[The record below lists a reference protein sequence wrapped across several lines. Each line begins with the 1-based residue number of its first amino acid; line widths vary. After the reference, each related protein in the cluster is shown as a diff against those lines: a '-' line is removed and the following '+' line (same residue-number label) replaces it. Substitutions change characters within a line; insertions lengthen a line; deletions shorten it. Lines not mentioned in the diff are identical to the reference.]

1 MKIESFTVHG
11 LFKSREPIILDLKDK
26 NIYVLSG
33 KNGAGK
39 TTTLK
44 LMWYIISG
52 NLEKAL
58 IEVPFSKATLETD
71 VYIFEV
77 LVTNEKDQPF
87 TTILKYKD
95 LSKIDSKVADINPD
109 DVDPQ
114 IRHILTKFTGSS
126 FFLPTFRNIEGGFTT
141 EKYDIKH
148 ELFKTL
154 LLNNSQSAN
163 ESIDLTQNL
172 QSLSIKLSNNHH
184 KFITSVSS
192 SAINDILISKY
203 AEVMSK
209 TQPFQTKKKELSDKL
224 ISSFVFTPD
233 GKINSYTD
241 QEVVQE
247 LRENL
252 NELESQI
259 DSIKRPIKRFHES
272 TKFFLKQYKF
282 HFTKQV
288 QFSLA
293 SEENVDKN
301 SLGLSLS
308 QLLGLEENITKE
320 DVYDLSLLS
329 AGEKQILM
337 FISYNALYD
346 NAIFFVDEPEIS
358 LHADWQR
365 ILFRILMKQN
375 PTNQFIITT
384 QSPFIYS
391 KYSKNEIC
399 IDPNLDRG
407 DFETE

>member
-1 MKIESFTVHG
+1 MKIETFTVEG
-11 LFKSREPIILDLKDK
+11 LFNSRDPIILDLKDK

-39 TTTLK
+39 TTVLK
-44 LMWYIISG
+44 LMWYFISG

-58 IEVPFSKATLETD
+58 IEVPFKKAILETD
-71 VYIFEV
+71 VYTFEV
-77 LVTNEKDQPF
+77 NVTNEKENPF
-87 TTILKYKD
+87 TTILNYKD
-95 LSKIDSKVADINPD
+95 LSKIDKIVADIDPV
-109 DVDPQ
+109 DVDSQ
-114 IRHILTKFTGSS
+114 IRHVLTRFTGKS

-148 ELFKTL
+148 ELFRTL
-154 LLNNSQSAN
+154 LLNNSQNAT
-163 ESIDLTQNL
+163 ESIDLTQNFQL
-172 QSLSIKLSNNHH
+172 LSNKLSNNNH

-209 TQPFQTKKKELSDKL
+209 TQPFQAKKKELSDQL

-233 GKINSYTD
+233 GMKISSETD
-241 QEVVQE
+241 KEVVSE
-247 LRENL
+247 LRRNL
-252 NELESQI
+252 DELETQI

-272 TKFFLKQYKF
+272 TKFFLKKYKF
-282 HFTKQV
+282 HFTKNV
-288 QFSLA
+288 QFSLI
-293 SEENVDKN
+293 SENAIDKRR
-301 SLGLSLS
+301 LSLS
-308 QLLGLEENITKE
+308 ELLGLEENPPKE
-320 DVYDLSLLS
+320 NLYDLSLLS

-346 NAIFFVDEPEIS
+346 NAIFFIDEPEIS

-365 ILFRILMKQN
+365 LLFRILMKQN
-375 PTNQFIITT
+375 TTNQFIITT

-407 DFETE
+407 DSEV

>member
-1 MKIESFTVHG
+1 MKIETFTVEG
-11 LFKSREPIILDLKDK
+11 LFNSRDPISLDLKDK

-39 TTTLK
+39 TTILK
-44 LMWYIISG
+44 LMWYFISG

-58 IEVPFSKATLETD
+58 IEVPFKKATLETD
-71 VYIFEV
+71 VYTFEV
-77 LVTNEKDQPF
+77 TVTNEKENPF

-95 LSKIDSKVADINPD
+95 LSKIDKKLADINPD
-109 DVDPQ
+109 DVDTQ
-114 IRHILTKFTGSS
+114 IRHVLTRFTGKS

-148 ELFKTL
+148 ELFRTL
-154 LLNNSQSAN
+154 LLNNSQNTS
-163 ESIDLTQNL
+163 ESIDLTQNFEL
-172 QSLSIKLSNNHH
+172 LSNKLSNNNH

-209 TQPFQTKKKELSDKL
+209 TQPFQAKKKELSDQL
-224 ISSFVFTPD
+224 ISSFVFTPE
-233 GKINSYTD
+233 GMKISSETD
-241 QEVVQE
+241 KEIVSE
-247 LRENL
+247 LRRNL
-252 NELESQI
+252 DELETQI

-272 TKFFLKQYKF
+272 TKFFLKKYKF
-282 HFTKQV
+282 HFTKDV
-288 QFSLA
+288 QFSLV
-293 SEENVDKN
+293 SENAIDKRR
-301 SLGLSLS
+301 LSIS
-308 QLLGLEENITKE
+308 ELLGLEDNPPKE
-320 DVYDLSLLS
+320 DLYDLSLLS

-346 NAIFFVDEPEIS
+346 NAIFFIDEPEIS

-365 ILFRILMKQN
+365 LLFRILMKQN
-375 PTNQFIITT
+375 TTNQFIITT

-407 DFETE
+407 DSEV

>member
-1 MKIESFTVHG
+1 MKIETFTVEG
-11 LFKSREPIILDLKDK
+11 LFNSRDPISLDLKDK

-39 TTTLK
+39 TTILK
-44 LMWYIISG
+44 LMWYFISG

-58 IEVPFSKATLETD
+58 IEVPFKKATLETD
-71 VYIFEV
+71 VYTFEV
-77 LVTNEKDQPF
+77 TVTNEKENPF
-87 TTILKYKD
+87 TTILNYKD
-95 LSKIDSKVADINPD
+95 LSKIDKKLADINPD
-109 DVDPQ
+109 DVDTQ
-114 IRHILTKFTGSS
+114 IRHVLTRFTGKS

-148 ELFKTL
+148 ELFRTL
-154 LLNNSQSAN
+154 LLNNSQNTS
-163 ESIDLTQNL
+163 ESIDLTQNFEL
-172 QSLSIKLSNNHH
+172 LSNKLSNNNH

-209 TQPFQTKKKELSDKL
+209 TQPFQAKKKELSDQL
-224 ISSFVFTPD
+224 ISSFVFTSD
-233 GKINSYTD
+233 GMKISSETD
-241 QEVVQE
+241 KELVSE
-247 LRENL
+247 LRRNL
-252 NELESQI
+252 DELETQI

-272 TKFFLKQYKF
+272 TKFFLKKYKF
-282 HFTKQV
+282 HFTKDV
-288 QFSLA
+288 QFSLV
-293 SEENVDKN
+293 SENAIDKRR
-301 SLGLSLS
+301 LSIS
-308 QLLGLEENITKE
+308 ELLGLEDNPPKE
-320 DVYDLSLLS
+320 DLYDLSLLS

-346 NAIFFVDEPEIS
+346 NAIFFIDEPEIS

-365 ILFRILMKQN
+365 LLFRILMKQN
-375 PTNQFIITT
+375 TTNQFIITT

-407 DFETE
+407 DSEV

>member
-1 MKIESFTVHG
+1 MKIESFTVEG
-11 LFKSREPIILDLKDK
+11 LFKSREPIILDLTDK

-58 IEVPFSKATLETD
+58 IEVPFYKATLETD

-77 LVTNEKDQPF
+77 VVTNEKDNPF
-87 TTILKYKD
+87 STTLRYKNLAD
-95 LSKIDSKVADINPD
+95 IDPKVADIDPNE
-109 DVDPQ
+109 VDPQ
-114 IRHILTKFTGSS
+114 IRHVLTRFTGSS

-154 LLNNSQSAN
+154 LLNNSQNSA
-163 ESIDLTQNL
+163 ESIDLTQNFRF
-172 QSLSIKLSNNHH
+172 LSTKLSNNNH

-209 TQPFQTKKKELSDKL
+209 TQPFQAKKKELSDKL

-233 GKINSYTD
+233 GMKVNSDTD
-241 QEVVQE
+241 EEIVRE
-247 LRENL
+247 LRKNL
-252 NELESQI
+252 DELESQI
-259 DSIKRPIKRFHES
+259 DTIKRPIKRFHES
-272 TKFFLKQYKF
+272 TKFFLKHYKF
-282 HFTKQV
+282 HFTKEV
-288 QFSLA
+288 QFSLV
-293 SEENVDKN
+293 SEKTVDKRR
-301 SLGLSLS
+301 LTLSE
-308 QLLGLEENITKE
+308 LLGLEENVKKE
-320 DVYDLSLLS
+320 DLYDLSLLS

-346 NAIFFVDEPEIS
+346 NAIFFIDEPEIS

>member
-1 MKIESFTVHG
+1 MKIESFTVEG
-11 LFKSREPIILDLKDK
+11 LFKSREPITLDLKDK

-58 IEVPFSKATLETD
+58 IEVPFNKATLETD
-71 VYIFEV
+71 VYILEV
-77 LVTNEKDQPF
+77 VVTNEKDNPF
-87 TTILKYKD
+87 STTLTYKD
-95 LSKIDSKVADINPD
+95 LEKIDPQVADIDPNE
-109 DVDPQ
+109 VDIQ
-114 IRHILTKFTGSS
+114 IRHVLTRFTGSS

-141 EKYDIKH
+141 EKYNIKH

-154 LLNNSQSAN
+154 LINNGQNST
-163 ESIDLTQNL
+163 ESIDLTQNFKL
-172 QSLSIKLSNNHH
+172 LSTKLSNNNH

-209 TQPFQTKKKELSDKL
+209 TQPFQAKKKELSDQL

-233 GKINSYTD
+233 GMKVTSDTD
-241 QEVVQE
+241 QELVRE
-247 LRENL
+247 LRKNL
-252 NELESQI
+252 DELEAQI

-282 HFTKQV
+282 HFTKEV

-293 SEENVDKN
+293 SEKTENKIR
-301 SLGLSLS
+301 LSLAE
-308 QLLGLEENITKE
+308 LLGLEESVKKE
-320 DVYDLSLLS
+320 DLYDLSLLS

-346 NAIFFVDEPEIS
+346 NTIFFIDEPEIS

-407 DFETE
+407 DFETK

>member
-1 MKIESFTVHG
+1 MKIESFTVEG
-11 LFKSREPIILDLKDK
+11 LFKSREPIILDLTDK

-58 IEVPFSKATLETD
+58 IEVPFYKATLETD

-77 LVTNEKDQPF
+77 VVTNEKDNPF
-87 TTILKYKD
+87 STTLRYKNLAD
-95 LSKIDSKVADINPD
+95 IDPKVADIDPNE
-109 DVDPQ
+109 VDPQ
-114 IRHILTKFTGSS
+114 IRHVLTRFTGSS

-154 LLNNSQSAN
+154 LLNNSQNSA
-163 ESIDLTQNL
+163 ESIDLTQNFKF
-172 QSLSIKLSNNHH
+172 LSTKLSNNNH

-209 TQPFQTKKKELSDKL
+209 TQPFQAKKKELSDQL

-233 GKINSYTD
+233 GMKVNSDTD
-241 QEVVQE
+241 EGIVRE
-247 LRENL
+247 LRKNL
-252 NELESQI
+252 DELESQI
-259 DSIKRPIKRFHES
+259 DTIKRPIKRFHES

-282 HFTKQV
+282 HFAKEV
-288 QFSLA
+288 QFSVV
-293 SEENVDKN
+293 SEKTVDKRR
-301 SLGLSLS
+301 LTLSE
-308 QLLGLEENITKE
+308 LLGLEENVKKE
-320 DVYDLSLLS
+320 DLYDLSLLS

-346 NAIFFVDEPEIS
+346 NAIFFIDEPEIS

>member
-1 MKIESFTVHG
+1 MKIESFTVEG
-11 LFKSREPIILDLKDK
+11 LFKSREPITLDLKDK

-58 IEVPFSKATLETD
+58 IEVPFNKATLETD
-71 VYIFEV
+71 VYILEV
-77 LVTNEKDQPF
+77 VVTNEKDNPF
-87 TTILKYKD
+87 STTLIYKD
-95 LSKIDSKVADINPD
+95 LEKIDPQVADIDPNE
-109 DVDPQ
+109 VDIQ
-114 IRHILTKFTGSS
+114 IRHVLTRFTGSS

-141 EKYDIKH
+141 EKYNIKH

-154 LLNNSQSAN
+154 LINNGQNST
-163 ESIDLTQNL
+163 ESIDLTQNFKL
-172 QSLSIKLSNNHH
+172 LSTKLSNNNH

-209 TQPFQTKKKELSDKL
+209 TQPFQAKKKELSDQL

-233 GKINSYTD
+233 GMKVTSDTD
-241 QEVVQE
+241 QELVTE
-247 LRENL
+247 LRKNL
-252 NELESQI
+252 DELEAQI
-259 DSIKRPIKRFHES
+259 ESIKRPIKRFHES

-282 HFTKQV
+282 HFTKEV
-288 QFSLA
+288 QFSLT
-293 SEENVDKN
+293 SEKTENKRR
-301 SLGLSLS
+301 LSLAE
-308 QLLGLEENITKE
+308 LLGLEESVKKE
-320 DVYDLSLLS
+320 DLYDLSLLS

-346 NAIFFVDEPEIS
+346 NTIFFIDEPEIS

-407 DFETE
+407 DFETK

>member
-1 MKIESFTVHG
+1 MKIEKFTVEG
-11 LFKSREPIILDLKDK
+11 LFNSRDPISLDLKDK

-39 TTTLK
+39 TTILK
-44 LMWYIISG
+44 LMWYFISG

-58 IEVPFSKATLETD
+58 IEVPFKKATLETD
-71 VYIFEV
+71 VYTFEV
-77 LVTNEKDQPF
+77 TVTNEKENPF

-95 LSKIDSKVADINPD
+95 LSKIDKKLADINPD
-109 DVDPQ
+109 DVDTQ
-114 IRHILTKFTGSS
+114 IRHVLTRFTGKS

-148 ELFKTL
+148 ELFRTL
-154 LLNNSQSAN
+154 LLNNSQNTS
-163 ESIDLTQNL
+163 ESIDLTQNFEL
-172 QSLSIKLSNNHH
+172 LSNKLSNNNH

-192 SAINDILISKY
+192 SAINGILISKY

-209 TQPFQTKKKELSDKL
+209 TQPFQAKKKELSDQL
-224 ISSFVFTPD
+224 ISSFVFTSD
-233 GKINSYTD
+233 GMKISSETD
-241 QEVVQE
+241 KE
-247 LRENL
+247 LVSQLRRNL
-252 NELESQI
+252 DELETQI

-272 TKFFLKQYKF
+272 TKFFLKKYKF
-282 HFTKQV
+282 HFTKDV
-288 QFSLA
+288 QFSLV
-293 SEENVDKN
+293 SENAIDKRR
-301 SLGLSLS
+301 LSIS
-308 QLLGLEENITKE
+308 ELLGLEDNPPKE
-320 DVYDLSLLS
+320 DLYDLSLLS

-346 NAIFFVDEPEIS
+346 NAIFFIDEPEIS

-365 ILFRILMKQN
+365 LLFRILMKQN
-375 PTNQFIITT
+375 TTNQFIITT

-407 DFETE
+407 DSEV

>member
-1 MKIESFTVHG
+1 MKIESFTVEG

-58 IEVPFSKATLETD
+58 IEVPFYKATLETD

-77 LVTNEKDQPF
+77 VVTNEKDNPF
-87 TTILKYKD
+87 STTLKYKD
-95 LSKIDSKVADINPD
+95 LEKIDPKVADIDPNE
-109 DVDPQ
+109 VDTQ
-114 IRHILTKFTGSS
+114 IRHVLTRFTGSS

-154 LLNNSQSAN
+154 LLNNSQSPA
-163 ESIDLTQNL
+163 ESIDLTQNFKL
-172 QSLSIKLSNNHH
+172 LSTKLSNNNH

-209 TQPFQTKKKELSDKL
+209 TQPFQAKKKELSDQL
-224 ISSFVFTPD
+224 ISSFVFTSD
-233 GKINSYTD
+233 GMKVNSDTD
-241 QEVVQE
+241 QELVRE
-247 LRENL
+247 LRKNL
-252 NELESQI
+252 DELEVQI

-282 HFTKQV
+282 HFTKEV
-288 QFSLA
+288 QFSLT
-293 SEENVDKN
+293 SEKTVDKRR
-301 SLGLSLS
+301 LSLAE
-308 QLLGLEENITKE
+308 LLGLEESIKKE
-320 DVYDLSLLS
+320 DLYDLSLLS

-346 NAIFFVDEPEIS
+346 NAIFFIDEPEIS

>member
-1 MKIESFTVHG
+1 MKIETFTVEG
-11 LFKSREPIILDLKDK
+11 LFNSRDPISLDLKDK

-39 TTTLK
+39 TTILK
-44 LMWYIISG
+44 LMWYFISG

-58 IEVPFSKATLETD
+58 IEVPFKKATLETD
-71 VYIFEV
+71 VYTFEV
-77 LVTNEKDQPF
+77 TVTNEKENPF

-95 LSKIDSKVADINPD
+95 LSKIDKKLADINPD
-109 DVDPQ
+109 DVDTQ
-114 IRHILTKFTGSS
+114 IRHVLTRFTGKS

-148 ELFKTL
+148 ELFRTL
-154 LLNNSQSAN
+154 LLNNSQNTS
-163 ESIDLTQNL
+163 ESIDLTQNFEL
-172 QSLSIKLSNNHH
+172 LSNKLSNNNH

-209 TQPFQTKKKELSDKL
+209 TQPFQAKKKELSDQL
-224 ISSFVFTPD
+224 ISSFVFTSD
-233 GKINSYTD
+233 GMKISSETD
-241 QEVVQE
+241 KELVSE
-247 LRENL
+247 LRRNL
-252 NELESQI
+252 DELETQI
-259 DSIKRPIKRFHES
+259 DSIKRPIKRFNES
-272 TKFFLKQYKF
+272 TKFFLKKYKF
-282 HFTKQV
+282 HFTKDV
-288 QFSLA
+288 QFSLV
-293 SEENVDKN
+293 SENAIDKRR
-301 SLGLSLS
+301 LSIS
-308 QLLGLEENITKE
+308 ELLGLEDNPPKE
-320 DVYDLSLLS
+320 DLYDLSLLS

-346 NAIFFVDEPEIS
+346 NAIFFIDEPEIS

-365 ILFRILMKQN
+365 LLFRILMKQN
-375 PTNQFIITT
+375 TTNQFIITT

-407 DFETE
+407 DSEV

>member
-1 MKIESFTVHG
+1 MKIETFTVEG
-11 LFKSREPIILDLKDK
+11 LFNSRDPISLDLKDK

-39 TTTLK
+39 TTILK
-44 LMWYIISG
+44 LMWYFISG

-58 IEVPFSKATLETD
+58 IEVPFKKATLETD
-71 VYIFEV
+71 VYTFEV
-77 LVTNEKDQPF
+77 TVTNEKENPF

-95 LSKIDSKVADINPD
+95 LSKIDKKLADINPN
-109 DVDPQ
+109 DVDTQ
-114 IRHILTKFTGSS
+114 IRHVLTRFTGKS

-148 ELFKTL
+148 ELFRTL
-154 LLNNSQSAN
+154 LLNNSQNTS
-163 ESIDLTQNL
+163 ESIDLTQNFEL
-172 QSLSIKLSNNHH
+172 LSNKLSNNNH

-209 TQPFQTKKKELSDKL
+209 TQPFQAKKKELSDQL
-224 ISSFVFTPD
+224 ISSFVFTSD
-233 GKINSYTD
+233 GMKISSETD
-241 QEVVQE
+241 KELVSE
-247 LRENL
+247 LRRNL
-252 NELESQI
+252 DELETQI

-272 TKFFLKQYKF
+272 TKFFLKKYKF
-282 HFTKQV
+282 HFTKDV
-288 QFSLA
+288 QFSLV
-293 SEENVDKN
+293 SENAIDKRR
-301 SLGLSLS
+301 LSIS
-308 QLLGLEENITKE
+308 ELLGLEDNPPKE
-320 DVYDLSLLS
+320 DLYDLSLLS

-346 NAIFFVDEPEIS
+346 NAIFFIDEPEIS

-365 ILFRILMKQN
+365 LLFRILMKQN
-375 PTNQFIITT
+375 TTNQFIITT

-407 DFETE
+407 DSEV

>member
-1 MKIESFTVHG
+1 MKIETFTVEG
-11 LFKSREPIILDLKDK
+11 LFNSRDPISLDLKDK

-39 TTTLK
+39 TTILK
-44 LMWYIISG
+44 LMWYFISG

-58 IEVPFSKATLETD
+58 IEVPFKKATLETD
-71 VYIFEV
+71 VYTFEV
-77 LVTNEKDQPF
+77 TVTNEKENPF

-95 LSKIDSKVADINPD
+95 LSKIDKKLADINPD
-109 DVDPQ
+109 DVDTQ
-114 IRHILTKFTGSS
+114 IRHVLTRFTGKS

-148 ELFKTL
+148 ELFRTL
-154 LLNNSQSAN
+154 LLNNSQNTS
-163 ESIDLTQNL
+163 ESIDLTQNFEL
-172 QSLSIKLSNNHH
+172 LSNKLSNNNH

-209 TQPFQTKKKELSDKL
+209 TQPFQAKKKELSDQL
-224 ISSFVFTPD
+224 ISSFVFTSD
-233 GKINSYTD
+233 GMKISSETD
-241 QEVVQE
+241 KELVSE
-247 LRENL
+247 LRRNL
-252 NELESQI
+252 DELETQI

-272 TKFFLKQYKF
+272 TKFFLKKYKF
-282 HFTKQV
+282 HFTKDV
-288 QFSLA
+288 QFSLV
-293 SEENVDKN
+293 SENAIDKRR
-301 SLGLSLS
+301 LSIS
-308 QLLGLEENITKE
+308 ELLGLEDNPPKE
-320 DVYDLSLLS
+320 DLYDLSLLS

-346 NAIFFVDEPEIS
+346 NAIFFIDEPEIS

-365 ILFRILMKQN
+365 LLFRILMKQN
-375 PTNQFIITT
+375 TTNQFIITT

-407 DFETE
+407 DSEV

>member
-1 MKIESFTVHG
+1 MKIETFTVEG
-11 LFKSREPIILDLKDK
+11 LFNSRDPISLDLKDK

-39 TTTLK
+39 TTILK
-44 LMWYIISG
+44 LMWYFISG

-58 IEVPFSKATLETD
+58 IEVPFKKATLETD
-71 VYIFEV
+71 VYTFEV
-77 LVTNEKDQPF
+77 TVTNEKENPF

-95 LSKIDSKVADINPD
+95 LSKIDKKLADINPD
-109 DVDPQ
+109 DVDTQ
-114 IRHILTKFTGSS
+114 IRHVLTRFTGKS

-148 ELFKTL
+148 ELFRTL
-154 LLNNSQSAN
+154 LLNNSQNTS
-163 ESIDLTQNL
+163 ESIDLTQNFEL
-172 QSLSIKLSNNHH
+172 LSNKLSNNNH

-209 TQPFQTKKKELSDKL
+209 TQPFQAKKKELSDQL
-224 ISSFVFTPD
+224 ISSFIFTSD
-233 GKINSYTD
+233 GMKISSETD
-241 QEVVQE
+241 KELVSE
-247 LRENL
+247 LRRNL
-252 NELESQI
+252 DELETQI

-272 TKFFLKQYKF
+272 TKFFLKKYKF
-282 HFTKQV
+282 HFTKDV
-288 QFSLA
+288 QFSLV
-293 SEENVDKN
+293 SENAIDKRR
-301 SLGLSLS
+301 LSIS
-308 QLLGLEENITKE
+308 ELLGLEDNPPKE
-320 DVYDLSLLS
+320 DLYDLSLLS

-346 NAIFFVDEPEIS
+346 NAIFFIDEPEIS

-365 ILFRILMKQN
+365 LLFRILMKQN
-375 PTNQFIITT
+375 TTNQFIITT

-407 DFETE
+407 DSEV

>member
-1 MKIESFTVHG
+1 MKIETFTVEG
-11 LFKSREPIILDLKDK
+11 LFNSRDPISLDLKDK

-39 TTTLK
+39 TTILK
-44 LMWYIISG
+44 LMWYFISG

-58 IEVPFSKATLETD
+58 IEVPFKKATLETD
-71 VYIFEV
+71 VYTFEV
-77 LVTNEKDQPF
+77 TVTNEKENPF

-95 LSKIDSKVADINPD
+95 LSKIDKKLADINPD
-109 DVDPQ
+109 DVDTQ
-114 IRHILTKFTGSS
+114 IRHVLTRFTGKS

-148 ELFKTL
+148 ELFRTL
-154 LLNNSQSAN
+154 LLNNSQNTS
-163 ESIDLTQNL
+163 ESIDLTQNFEL
-172 QSLSIKLSNNHH
+172 LSNKLSNNNH

-209 TQPFQTKKKELSDKL
+209 TQPFQAKKKELSDQL
-224 ISSFVFTPD
+224 ISSFVFTSD
-233 GKINSYTD
+233 GMKISSETD
-241 QEVVQE
+241 KE
-247 LRENL
+247 LVSQLRRNL
-252 NELESQI
+252 DELETQI

-272 TKFFLKQYKF
+272 TKFFLKKYKF
-282 HFTKQV
+282 HFTKDV
-288 QFSLA
+288 QFSLV
-293 SEENVDKN
+293 SENAIDKRR
-301 SLGLSLS
+301 LSIS
-308 QLLGLEENITKE
+308 ELLGLEDNPPKE
-320 DVYDLSLLS
+320 DLYDLSLLS

-346 NAIFFVDEPEIS
+346 NAIFFIDEPEIS

-365 ILFRILMKQN
+365 LLFRILMKQN
-375 PTNQFIITT
+375 TTNQFIITT

-407 DFETE
+407 DSEV

>member
-1 MKIESFTVHG
+1 MKIETFTVEG
-11 LFKSREPIILDLKDK
+11 LFNSRDPISLDLKDK

-39 TTTLK
+39 TTILK
-44 LMWYIISG
+44 LMWYFISG

-58 IEVPFSKATLETD
+58 IEVPFKKATLETD
-71 VYIFEV
+71 VYTFEV
-77 LVTNEKDQPF
+77 TVTNEKENPF

-95 LSKIDSKVADINPD
+95 LSKIDKKLADINPD
-109 DVDPQ
+109 DVDTQ
-114 IRHILTKFTGSS
+114 IRHVLTRFTGKS

-148 ELFKTL
+148 ELFRTL
-154 LLNNSQSAN
+154 LLNNSQNTS
-163 ESIDLTQNL
+163 ESIDLTQNFEL
-172 QSLSIKLSNNHH
+172 LSNKLSNNNH

-192 SAINDILISKY
+192 SAINGILISKY

-209 TQPFQTKKKELSDKL
+209 TQPFQAKKKELSDQL
-224 ISSFVFTPD
+224 ISSFVFTSD
-233 GKINSYTD
+233 GMKISSETD
-241 QEVVQE
+241 KE
-247 LRENL
+247 LVSQLRRNL
-252 NELESQI
+252 DELETQI

-272 TKFFLKQYKF
+272 TKFFLKKYKF
-282 HFTKQV
+282 HFTKDV
-288 QFSLA
+288 QFSLV
-293 SEENVDKN
+293 SENAIDKRR
-301 SLGLSLS
+301 LSIS
-308 QLLGLEENITKE
+308 ELLGLEDNPPKE
-320 DVYDLSLLS
+320 DLYDLSLLS

-346 NAIFFVDEPEIS
+346 NAIFFIDEPEIS

-365 ILFRILMKQN
+365 LLFRILMKQN
-375 PTNQFIITT
+375 TTNQFIITT

-407 DFETE
+407 DSEV